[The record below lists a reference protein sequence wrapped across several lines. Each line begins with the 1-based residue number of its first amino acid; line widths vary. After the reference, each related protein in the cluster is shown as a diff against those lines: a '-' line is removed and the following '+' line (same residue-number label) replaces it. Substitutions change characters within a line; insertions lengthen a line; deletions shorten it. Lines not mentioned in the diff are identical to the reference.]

1 VELEPFSHNKR
12 EGNERV
18 VAYVNKVSSLVQK
31 KFHPMEGED
40 YALIWGFMHFWQYL
54 YWNDL
59 TLCTKHKPLECLA
72 TMLDAYKKMD

>member
-1 VELEPFSHNKR
+1 
-12 EGNERV
+12 
-18 VAYVNKVSSLVQK
+18 
-31 KFHPMEGED
+31 MEGED

-59 TLCTKHKPLECLA
+59 TLCIEHKPLECLA